1 MGDLEG
7 FQSRLEQAKTRL
19 KEARSERAVIFH
31 HDEADGLT
39 SAALAKLAL
48 ENVGLGTDLICLDKL
63 YPEVVADV
71 GARPGLVV
79 VYSDLGSGHVDLLTN
94 CNKAGNLVIVLD
106 HHDTSESEDPLVL
119 NLNPELDGL
128 SGEKEAS
135 SATVAYMFAKTVDT
149 ALSRYAHLGVIGS
162 EEVPGEVQGL
172 NARVAEDAL
181 ENGLVERTAKGD
193 FRITMGDLRMSRSR
207 ASTILN
213 VLGSVG
219 YYRRGPKIG
228 VDVCINGMDPRSLKL
243 AESLE
248 EERKEANRKM
258 LSAIRER
265 GLSQLKMVQWFHAH
279 DNYAG
284 MSGKV
289 VGSFCSYLRYQRG
302 VNPIKY
308 LVGMMN
314 VSPEIPGWEKL
325 PGPLVKVSGRA
336 PQPLVGMIEKGT
348 RPALSQILPDA
359 CASVG
364 GFGDGHSVAASGV
377 FPVGKEREFLKELD
391 KLASGEQ

>member
-1 MGDLEG
+1 MGDIAR
-7 FQSRLEQAKTRL
+7 FQSRLELAKGRL
-19 KEARSERAVIFH
+19 KESRIESAVIFH

-48 ENVGLGTDLICLDKL
+48 ESVGLGTELICLDKL
-63 YPEVVADV
+63 YPEVVADI
-71 GARPGLVV
+71 GTRLGLVI
-79 VYSDLGSGHVDLLTN
+79 VYSDLGSGHVDLLTK

-106 HHDTSESEDPLVL
+106 HHNTSESEDPFVL
-119 NLNPELDGL
+119 NLNPELYGF

-135 SATVAYMFAKTVDT
+135 SATVAYMFAKTVDG

-172 NARVAEDAL
+172 NAKVAEDAV
-181 ENGLVERTAKGD
+181 ENRLVEKTGKGD
-193 FRITMGDLRMSRSR
+193 FRITTSDFRMARSR

-219 YYRRGPKIG
+219 YYRGGPKIG
-228 VDVCINGMDPRSLKL
+228 VDGCINGFDARSLKL

-248 EERKEANRKM
+248 EERKEANRKI

-302 VNPIKY
+302 VNPVKY

-314 VSPEIPGWEKL
+314 IPPEIPGWGRL
-325 PGPLVKVSGRA
+325 PAPLVKVSARA
-336 PQPLVGMIEKGT
+336 SQLLVGMIEKGT
-348 RPALSQILPDA
+348 RPALSPILPDA

-377 FPVGKEREFLKELD
+377 IPVGKEREFLEELD
-391 KLASGEQ
+391 KLASGEH

>member
-1 MGDLEG
+1 MGDIAR
-7 FQSRLEQAKTRL
+7 FQSRLELAKGRL
-19 KEARSERAVIFH
+19 KESRVQSAVIFH

-48 ENVGLGTDLICLDKL
+48 ERVGLGTELICLDKL
-63 YPEVVADV
+63 YPEVVGDV
-71 GARPGLVV
+71 GARPGLVL
-79 VYSDLGSGHVDLLTN
+79 VYSDLGSGHVDLLTK

-106 HHDTSESEDPLVL
+106 HHDTSESQDPLVL
-119 NLNPELDGL
+119 NLNPELDGF

-172 NARVAEDAL
+172 NAKVAEDAV
-181 ENGLVERTAKGD
+181 ESRLVERTAKGD
-193 FRITMGDLRMSRSR
+193 FRITVGDLRISRSR

-219 YYRRGPKIG
+219 YYRGGPKIG
-228 VDVCINGMDPRSLKL
+228 VDGCINGFDARSLKL

-248 EERKEANRKM
+248 EERKEANRKT
-258 LSAIRER
+258 LSIVREG

-302 VNPIKY
+302 VNPVKY

-314 VSPEIPGWEKL
+314 VPSEIPGWGRL
-325 PGPLVKVSGRA
+325 PAPLVKVSARA
-336 PQPLVGMIEKGT
+336 PQLLVGMIEKGT
-348 RPALSQILPDA
+348 RPALSRILPDA

-377 FPVGKEREFLKELD
+377 FPVGEEREFLEELD
-391 KLASGEQ
+391 KLASGEH